1 MVVPNAEKV
10 DIPAMSA
17 AVPKYQCLDDM
28 DREWWM
34 DFLSQLDA
42 SFHVDAAEPHNW
54 LLNEIEKLVHAIPH
68 TEATNYNTT
77 LPQNLLK
84 RHADHLKDI
93 PEVKALLYVK
103 KKRCQHIIHSTK
115 LLFLL
120 NNTYAAVQFYL
131 VS

>member
-17 AVPKYQCLDDM
+17 AVPKYQCLDDT
-28 DREWWM
+28 DREWWV

-42 SFHVDAAEPHNW
+42 SFRVDAAEPHDW

-68 TEATNYNTT
+68 TQKQLTT
-77 LPQNLLK
+77 TQRYHKNLLK

-103 KKRCQHIIHSTK
+103 KKKMSTHY
-115 LLFLL
+115 
-120 NNTYAAVQFYL
+120 T
-131 VS
+131 